1 MQRVRP
7 MLSHVGKQSGQS
19 VIAIFMSLSILF
31 GIAVATLHLAGLGL
45 RSLQL
50 QEAATAGATTLAHG
64 LRVGDPNSEPCWQ
77 AADGLLRPA
86 AHSEAE
92 TGRAGGAHLGGLDP
106 QLATVRVKE
115 ALPNAEGRP
124 SQYTVAITYKDP
136 VTSPLLRLLLGPTFT
151 STSEATVV
159 GQ

>member
-1 MQRVRP
+1 

-19 VIAIFMSLSILF
+19 VIAIFLSLSILF
-31 GIAVATLHLAGLGL
+31 GVGVAALQLAGLGL

-64 LRVGDPNSEPCWQ
+64 LRVGDPTSEPCWQ
-77 AADGLLRPA
+77 ATDGLLRPA
-86 AHSEAE
+86 AYSEAE
-92 TGRAGGAHLGGLDP
+92 TCRAVVAHLGRLGP
-106 QLATVRVKE
+106 ERATGRVKLV
-115 ALPNAEGRP
+115 LPGAGGRP
-124 SQYTVAITYKDP
+124 ALYSVVIPSRDP

-159 GQ
+159 G

>member
-1 MQRVRP
+1 
-7 MLSHVGKQSGQS
+7 MLSRVGKQSGQS
-19 VIAIFMSLSILF
+19 VIAIFLGLSVLF
-31 GIAVATLHLAGLGL
+31 GAGAATLQLAGLGL
-45 RSLQL
+45 RSWQL

-86 AHSEAE
+86 AYSEAE
-92 TGRAGGAHLGGLDP
+92 TCRAIVAHLNNLDP
-106 QLATVRVKE
+106 QRATIRVKQ

-124 SQYTVAITYKDP
+124 SQFTVTVTYKDP
-136 VTSPLLRLLLGPTFT
+136 VTSPLLRLFMGSTFT
-151 STSEATVV
+151 STSEATVA